1 MKTCGNWLEHNGKM
15 MGKWWEHD
23 ETMMGTWLEHDGKMM
38 GNDGRKRKLWE
49 LMGTWWD
56 SGFEHDLDMD
66 KKQIW
71 LQRKSGCKSV
81 IQWPHRDLAKGSPVK
96 SILWQTRYLYIDD
109 LLKMGLRITI
119 AMFVHSSKSLFLG
132 SLNRVYIYMGIVW
145 LRALCSVWELVIEF
159 IEVVHGCK
167 KLCMFHTPP

>member
-1 MKTCGNWLEHNGKM
+1 MGTWWDNDGK
-15 MGKWWEHD
+15 
-23 ETMMGTWLEHDGKMM
+23 MMGTWLEHDGKMM

-132 SLNRVYIYMGIVW
+132 SLNRVYIYIYGYSLIKSSLQCLRTCHRIHRSCPRLQDIVHV
-145 LRALCSVWELVIEF
+145 SQ
-159 IEVVHGCK
+159 
-167 KLCMFHTPP
+167 KLCTFHTPP